1 MKIKKSIM
9 DNMRNSF
16 YKSIELQKISLMTQN
31 SDSRGKIKEVQ
42 DKEYKKWKF
51 YKKLSK
57 VMSEQ
62 NDKDGN

>member
-16 YKSIELQKISLMTQN
+16 YKSTELQNISFTTQN
-31 SDSRGKIKEVQ
+31 FESREKVKKVQ

-51 YKKLSK
+51 YKKLSE

-62 NDKDGN
+62 NEKDGN